1 MTLGVTPKLFL
12 AVLFTNVITAVAVGL
27 GVRAAFVTGFESYV
41 QQREDQRLT
50 RLAGVLANAYKERG
64 SWEFLRGNRTLWSQ
78 FNQVVRPDALRRR
91 DTTLAGSPRLPAG
104 NALTGDAQ
112 PPPAVVLDLFNNVI
126 VGDADLTQEVKT
138 LPISIDGRQVG
149 WLTAPLRHP
158 EFDLADSRFQDE
170 QKQAGWTVLLLAI
183 GLSAVVAGVLSH
195 GLLAP
200 LMRIAEATRRLAEG
214 EYGTRVAATSHDEIG
229 QLVQDFNRLGNTLE
243 KNEKL
248 RRDYMADASHE
259 LRTPIAILKAEIEAL
274 QDGLRHSTPETLR
287 SLHAEVGRLEKL
299 VHDLHD
305 LSLADV
311 GVAYHFT
318 NVDLAQLVHEALEG
332 ARDRIAA
339 AGLKLEER
347 ISANPVRVRADAQ
360 RLLQLVGN
368 LAENSARYT
377 ESGGRVRVSVSRIG
391 REAHLDWEDSTPGV
405 PDEALE
411 KIFER
416 LFRVE
421 GSRSRDGGGS
431 GLGLAIVRSIAQA
444 HGGRIAAAHSGLGG
458 LRIELRLPI
467 VEGA

>member
-27 GVRAAFVTGFESYV
+27 GVRAAFVTGFENYV
-41 QQREDQRLT
+41 QEREDQRLA
-50 RLAGVLANAYKERG
+50 RLAGVLANAYRERG
-64 SWEFLRGNRTLWSQ
+64 SWEFLRGNQTLWTQ
-78 FNQVVRPDALRRR
+78 YNQVVRTDSDRRR
-91 DTTLAGSPRLPAG
+91 DVAPVSTRLPAG
-104 NALTGDAQ
+104 APLSREPR

-126 VGDADLTQEVKT
+126 VGDADLAAETRT
-138 LPISIDGRQVG
+138 LPILVDGRPVG
-149 WLTAPLRHP
+149 SLTAPKRHP

-200 LMRIAEATRRLAEG
+200 VMRLAEATRRLAEG

-274 QDGLRHSTPETLR
+274 QDGLRRSTPETLR

-305 LSLADV
+305 LSMADV
-311 GVAYHFT
+311 GVAYHFAV
-318 NVDLAQLVHEALEG
+318 VDLAHLVHEALES
-332 ARDRIAA
+332 ARDRISA

-347 ISANPVRVRADAQ
+347 ISANPVRVRADPE
-360 RLLQLVGN
+360 RMLQLVGN

-377 ESGGRVRVSVSRIG
+377 DAGGRVRVSVSRIG
-391 REAHLDWEDSTPGV
+391 REAHLDWEDSAPGV
-405 PDEALE
+405 PEGALE

-416 LFRVE
+416 LYRVE

-431 GLGLAIVRSIAQA
+431 GLGLAIVRSIAEA
-444 HGGRIAAAHSGLGG
+444 HGGRIAAVQSGLGG

-467 VEGA
+467 AEGA

>member
-1 MTLGVTPKLFL
+1 MTFGVTSKLFL

-41 QQREDQRLT
+41 QEREDQRLG
-50 RLAGVLANAYKERG
+50 RLSIVIANAYRERG
-64 SWEFLRGNRTLWSQ
+64 SWDFLRGNQAAWAQL
-78 FNQVVRPDALRRR
+78 NHVVSPAREDRRR
-91 DTTLAGSPRLPAG
+91 EPSGIGPAKLPVPRE
-104 NALTGDAQ
+104 
-112 PPPAVVLDLFNNVI
+112 PPPPSAVLTDLLGKVI
-126 VGDADLTQEVKT
+126 VGDADPEGDVKNFPVT
-138 LPISIDGRQVG
+138 VEGRQVG
-149 WLTAPLRHP
+149 VLSAPRRHP
-158 EFDLADSRFQDE
+158 EFDLADSRFQEE

-183 GLSAVVAGVLSH
+183 GLSSVVTGVLSH

-200 LMRIAEATRRLAEG
+200 VMRIAEATRRLAEG
-214 EYGTRVAATSHDEIG
+214 EYSTRVAATSNDEIG
-229 QLVQDFNRLGNTLE
+229 QLVHDFNRLGNTLE

-274 QDGLRHSTPETLR
+274 QDGLRVASPETLR

-311 GVAYHFT
+311 GVTYHFS
-318 NVDLAQLVHEALEG
+318 NVDLAHLLHEVLDI
-332 ARDRIAA
+332 ARDRILA

-347 ISANPVRVRADAQ
+347 IPMQPIMVRADPE
-360 RLLQLVGN
+360 RIVQLIGN

-377 ESGGRVRVSVSRIG
+377 DAGGKVRVTVARNG
-391 REAHLDWEDSTPGV
+391 HEAQLEWEDSAPGV
-405 PDEALE
+405 PNEAMG

-416 LFRVE
+416 LYRVE

-431 GLGLAIVRSIAQA
+431 GLGLAICQSIAQA
-444 HGGRIAAAHSGLGG
+444 HAGRIQATPSALGG
-458 LRIELRLPI
+458 LRIVLTLPLA
-467 VEGA
+467 ERA

>member
-27 GVRAAFVTGFESYV
+27 GVRAAFVTGFENYV

-50 RLAGVLANAYKERG
+50 RLSGVLANAYREKG
-64 SWEFLRGNRTLWSQ
+64 SWEFLRGNEAIWAQL
-78 FNQVVRPDALRRR
+78 NHIVRPDARDRRE
-91 DTTLAGSPRLPAG
+91 SP
-104 NALTGDAQ
+104 
-112 PPPAVVLDLFNNVI
+112 PPPAVVLDLARNLI
-126 VGDADLTQEVKT
+126 VGDADLAQETKT
-138 LPISIDGRQVG
+138 LPIVIDGRQVG

-158 EFDLADSRFQDE
+158 EFDLADSRFQEE

-214 EYGTRVAATSHDEIG
+214 EYGTRVIATTRDEIG

-274 QDGLRHSTPETLR
+274 QDGLRHATPDTLR
-287 SLHAEVGRLEKL
+287 SLHSEVGRLEKL

-311 GVAYHFT
+311 GVAYHFAD
-318 NVDLAQLVHEALEG
+318 VDLAELVHEALEG

-339 AGLKLEER
+339 AGLRLDER
-347 ISANPVRVRADAQ
+347 IAPQAVRVRADPQ
-360 RLLQLVGN
+360 RILQLVGN

-377 ESGGRVRVSVSRIG
+377 DAGGRVRVTVARNG
-391 REAHLDWEDSTPGV
+391 HEAHLDWEDSAPSV
-405 PDEALE
+405 PRDALGR
-411 KIFER
+411 IFER
-416 LFRVE
+416 LYRVE

-431 GLGLAIVRSIAQA
+431 GLGLAICQSIAQA
-444 HGGRIAAAHSGLGG
+444 HGGRIVATNSSLGG
-458 LRIELRLPI
+458 LRVELRLPLA
-467 VEGA
+467 EGA

>member
-41 QQREDQRLT
+41 QQREDQRLA
-50 RLAGVLANAYKERG
+50 RLSGVLANAYREKG
-64 SWEFLRGNRTLWSQ
+64 SWEFLRGNDALWAQ
-78 FNQVVRPDALRRR
+78 MNHNVRPDARDRREPSGLGPARMPAANIR
-91 DTTLAGSPRLPAG
+91 DPA
-104 NALTGDAQ
+104 
-112 PPPAVVLDLFNNVI
+112 PPPSVVLDLANNLI
-126 VGDADLTQEVKT
+126 VGEADLTQDTKT
-138 LPISIDGRQVG
+138 LPIVLDGRQVG
-149 WLTAPLRHP
+149 WLTAPRRHP
-158 EFDLADSRFQDE
+158 EFDLADSRFQEE

-214 EYGTRVAATSHDEIG
+214 EYGTRVTATTRDEIG

-274 QDGLRHSTPETLR
+274 QDGLRNATPDTLR

-311 GVAYHFT
+311 GVAYHFAD
-318 NVDLAQLVHEALEG
+318 VDLAELVHEALEG

-347 ISANPVRVRADAQ
+347 IAPQAVRVRADPQ
-360 RLLQLVGN
+360 RILQLVGN

-377 ESGGRVRVSVSRIG
+377 DAGGRVRVTVARNG
-391 REAHLDWEDSTPGV
+391 HEAHLDWEDSAPGV
-405 PDEALE
+405 PKDSLGR
-411 KIFER
+411 IFER
-416 LFRVE
+416 LYRVE

-431 GLGLAIVRSIAQA
+431 GLGLAICRSIAQA
-444 HGGRIAAAHSGLGG
+444 HGGRIAAAASSLGG
-458 LRIELRLPI
+458 LRVELRLPLA
-467 VEGA
+467 ENA